1 MSDDIHDYSSII
13 NLPHHVSETHPHMS
27 LYDRAAQFSPF
38 AALTGYEDAIKEA
51 GRQVSSKIEISE
63 EEKLE
68 INRKLNYLSEHKKD
82 NIEFTISYFIK
93 DKKKKGGRYEEVT
106 STLKRLDEVEKYIL
120 LKDDTK
126 IMIDDINEIKAEVFD
141 SFED

>member
-1 MSDDIHDYSSII
+1 
-13 NLPHHVSETHPHMS
+13 MS

-126 IMIDDINEIKAEVFD
+126 ISIDDINEIKAEVFD

>member
-68 INRKLNYLSEHKKD
+68 INRKLNYLSEHNKE
-82 NIEFTISYFIK
+82 NI
-93 DKKKKGGRYEEVT
+93 
-106 STLKRLDEVEKYIL
+106 
-120 LKDDTK
+120 
-126 IMIDDINEIKAEVFD
+126 
-141 SFED
+141 